1 MKIFCIGYNKT
12 GTTSLSKIMNNNNI
26 VSAPQTPFEYN
37 LESYFYKN
45 YSTFTEMIKNDYYGY
60 TFFQDVPFSLP
71 NFYKILDKEFEGSKF
86 ILTIRDD
93 ENEWYNSLISYYKKI
108 FTNFYN
114 PENIGGYVYRGVI
127 FKLLTHAYMSPRENP
142 YDEKSLK
149 KSYLKHIE
157 EVKEYFKDRKNDLLV
172 INLKDENVISKLEKF
187 IDYKFINKEIPHLNK
202 SK

>member
-1 MKIFCIGYNKT
+1 
-12 GTTSLSKIMNNNNI
+12 
-26 VSAPQTPFEYN
+26 
-37 LESYFYKN
+37 
-45 YSTFTEMIKNDYYGY
+45 
-60 TFFQDVPFSLP
+60 
-71 NFYKILDKEFEGSKF
+71 
-86 ILTIRDD
+86 
-93 ENEWYNSLISYYKKI
+93 
-108 FTNFYN
+108 
-114 PENIGGYVYRGVI
+114 
-127 FKLLTHAYMSPRENP
+127 MSPRENP